1 MKSFAAQSAG
11 SRGSAHSMRK
21 AKNTPISRFS
31 IQKSAISANTLQS
44 HSSTPATGTRFA
56 ASRIQAET
64 GLSIDGAVSADEPDV
79 GEGQAVGDVAH
90 QRARELQLGAE
101 AHPVQR
107 GRLELGEQQV

>member
-1 MKSFAAQSAG
+1 MKSFAAHSAG
-11 SRGSAHSMRK
+11 SRGSAHSMRS
-21 AKNTPISRFS
+21 AKSTPTITFS

-56 ASRIQAET
+56 ASKTQAET
-64 GLSIDGAVSADEPDV
+64 GLSIEVALSADEPDV

-101 AHPVQR
+101 AH
-107 GRLELGEQQV
+107 